1 MHYFAHALILSK
13 IISKILYFSLN
24 TNFVKKGIVKKM
36 AKSTRKKVK
45 SATSSKKTK
54 KMEKSTNEQSKAAE
68 YVDHL
73 LELHKL
79 QGVLLAQLY
88 KEV

>member
-1 MHYFAHALILSK
+1 
-13 IISKILYFSLN
+13 
-24 TNFVKKGIVKKM
+24 M

-68 YVDHL
+68 YVGHL

>member
-1 MHYFAHALILSK
+1 MRYISTKQFLTFCILD
-13 IISKILYFSLN
+13 LN

>member
-1 MHYFAHALILSK
+1 
-13 IISKILYFSLN
+13 
-24 TNFVKKGIVKKM
+24 M
-36 AKSTRKKVK
+36 AKFTRKKAK
-45 SATSSKKTK
+45 RPTSSK

-68 YVDHL
+68 YVGHL

>member
-1 MHYFAHALILSK
+1 
-13 IISKILYFSLN
+13 
-24 TNFVKKGIVKKM
+24 M

-68 YVDHL
+68 YVGHL

-79 QGVLLAQLY
+79 QGALLAQLY

>member
-1 MHYFAHALILSK
+1 MRYILTK
-13 IISKILYFSLN
+13 HFLRFCILDLN
-24 TNFVKKGIVKKM
+24 TNFVKKGFVKKM
-36 AKSTRKKVK
+36 AISTRKKVK
-45 SATSSKKTK
+45 SATSSKKTR
-54 KMEKSTNEQSKAAE
+54 KMEKSTKEQSKTAE
-68 YVDHL
+68 YVGHL

>member
-1 MHYFAHALILSK
+1 MCYISVK
-13 IISKILYFSLN
+13 TISKICILDLN

-36 AKSTRKKVK
+36 AKSTKKTK
-45 SATSSKKTK
+45 RATSSKESKN
-54 KMEKSTNEQSKAAE
+54 MEKSPAKQSKAAE

>member
-1 MHYFAHALILSK
+1 MRYISTKQFLTFCILD
-13 IISKILYFSLN
+13 LN

-36 AKSTRKKVK
+36 AKSTRKKAK
-45 SATSSKKTK
+45 RAKSSKKTK
-54 KMEKSTNEQSKAAE
+54 KMEKSTTKEQSKAAE
-68 YVDHL
+68 YVGHL

-79 QGVLLAQLY
+79 QGVLLAKLY